1 MLVIMFLKWRAKKNF
16 RVYVVLPLLPGFDS
30 FNAIQAVQYYNL
42 RSIRL
47 GEYSIYSELN
57 KAGKFES
64 MNFILINWF

>member
-1 MLVIMFLKWRAKKNF
+1 MFLKWRAKKNF

-30 FNAIQAVQYYNL
+30 FNAIQADQYYKL